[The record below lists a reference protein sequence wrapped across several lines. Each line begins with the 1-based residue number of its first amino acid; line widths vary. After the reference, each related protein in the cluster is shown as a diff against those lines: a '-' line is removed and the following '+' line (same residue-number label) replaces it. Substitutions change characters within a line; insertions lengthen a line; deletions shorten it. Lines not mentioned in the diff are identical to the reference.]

1 MIDCGELRL
10 TTSHETLPL
19 IEETEFLPN
28 PFFGTH
34 AQQKQTLS
42 RSDPPS
48 CLIRLHLACF
58 EPRHSS
64 VHPPISRTDMSERDG
79 CGDGL
84 SSDGAPD
91 CIPPRAP
98 RGRRSGVILPGQ
110 ETDSILLENVK
121 AAPRRSS
128 IIKDPSAQKVGGGRK
143 KTVSFS
149 SMPSEKKVSSA
160 ADCLAFMQGGCELKK
175 IRPNS
180 RVYCRFYTLD
190 TDLSCLH
197 WEPSKKDA
205 DRARLDV
212 FSIREVRTGKSTE
225 TFLHNGPLSDHLA
238 EEAAF
243 SIIHGDDYQS
253 LDLVALS
260 ADVANIWVTGLRY
273 LLAHP
278 SIIGG
283 AGGGVG
289 GVGGGPGDGGGV
301 TVEGSLGNKMRME
314 WLAAEFSQVDEDG
327 YGIVSE
333 DVAVTTVCKLCPG
346 IKEAKVRLRFKEIQ
360 SCKEK
365 LTSHV
370 TREEFQEA
378 FCELCTRPDVYFLLV
393 QLSQDRECLDPQDLR
408 LFLETEQ
415 GLSLATTEG
424 CWELLKRYEP
434 SAQGRERGLMG
445 LDGFA
450 RYLQSSECQLLDPE
464 HLGVCQDMN
473 LPLSHYYI
481 STSYRSYL
489 LDDQVHGKA
498 DLGGLIRALQTGCR
512 CLELGVTDG
521 PEGEPLL
528 GVDCGSEISHH
539 HHHHHHAPVTIRSA
553 LEVVNKYAFLTSQ
566 YPLLL
571 YLCQRCSPAQQ
582 RSMAHHLKKVFGSRL
597 YTPDALPVSL
607 GGRATT
613 LPSPEQLKGRVL
625 IVGKKLPPEQEGSDG
640 EVSEEDEEIGGGGP
654 LAGRRMTIPGE
665 EELGMVLVVPPPS
678 QPRKLQLHKE
688 LSDVVAIART
698 GSRSFYVQRGNCKQH
713 QSPPSSPSSPSSPNP
728 PELPYWTMC
737 SLGEGEAG
745 RLTSESPEDLVMFTK
760 RTLTRV
766 RPSSVR
772 LDSSNPNPQG
782 YWKGGVQLVALNQQ
796 TPGAMLDLHRG
807 RFSQNGGCG
816 YVLRPAVMRNEVS
829 YFSAHTHGCVP
840 GVPPQTLRIK
850 VISAHNLPKP
860 QGSGAKGEVI
870 DPYVVLELHGVPA
883 DCAEQRTRTAAQNQD
898 DPLFDET
905 FEFQVNMPELA
916 LLRFV
921 VLDDDYIGDD
931 FIGQYSVAFECLQPG
946 YRNVPLLGMAGDPLP
961 HTSLFVHVAITN
973 RRGGGKAQRRGLSVR
988 RVGRRGRE
996 YVTLRHTGIKVL
1008 DEAFK
1013 QASGPLKEA
1022 TDLREDAQSSTASF
1036 KDQCGLPSVAKLKQC
1051 IQSLATRLQSSD
1063 GAMGATMVL
1072 REGYPSLEPLVSLSE
1087 MTRKLLAAYDSM
1099 IASQKHLIENADGVQ
1114 ERIDQVHREGMDF
1127 HEDLSR
1133 LGEKEG
1139 LKGRKLNKAVES
1151 FTWNITVLKG
1161 QSDLLRGAKMDS
1173 LDALRQLAL
1182 ACEACGLTSSC
1193 NSSSSFSNAELHFS
1207 TSGRRSSTHNNNGRI

>member
-1 MIDCGELRL
+1 MSQVFLKPCLRFVERK
-10 TTSHETLPL
+10 TDFP
-19 IEETEFLPN
+19 
-28 PFFGTH
+28 PFPG
-34 AQQKQTLS
+34 
-42 RSDPPS
+42 
-48 CLIRLHLACF
+48 I
-58 EPRHSS
+58 
-64 VHPPISRTDMSERDG
+64 
-79 CGDGL
+79 
-84 SSDGAPD
+84 
-91 CIPPRAP
+91 
-98 RGRRSGVILPGQ
+98 SGVPGGTSLPILIFQ
-110 ETDSILLENVK
+110 
-121 AAPRRSS
+121 
-128 IIKDPSAQKVGGGRK
+128 DPSVQKVGGGRK

-190 TDLSCLH
+190 PDLSCLR
-197 WEPSKKDA
+197 WEPSKKDG

-212 FSIREVRTGKSTE
+212 SSIREVRTGKSTE
-225 TFLHNGPLSDHLA
+225 TFLHNGPLSEHLA

-273 LLAHP
+273 LL
-278 SIIGG
+278 
-283 AGGGVG
+283 
-289 GVGGGPGDGGGV
+289 
-301 TVEGSLGNKMRME
+301 GSKMRSE
-314 WLAAEFSQVDEDG
+314 WLTAEFAQVDEDG

-333 DVAVTTVCKLCPG
+333 DVAVATICKLCPG

-360 SCKEK
+360 RSKEK

-370 TREEFQEA
+370 TREEFEEA
-378 FCELCTRPDVYFLLV
+378 FCELCTRPDVYFLMV
-393 QLSQDRECLDPQDLR
+393 QLSKDRECLDPQDLR

-424 CWELLKRYEP
+424 CWELLRRYEP
-434 SAQGRERGLMG
+434 SAQGKERGLLG

-450 RYLQSSECQLLDPE
+450 RYLQSPECQLLDPE
-464 HLGVCQDMN
+464 QLGVCQDMN
-473 LPLSHYYI
+473 MPLSHYYI

-489 LDDQVHGKA
+489 LDDQVHGRA
-498 DLGGLIRALQTGCR
+498 DLGGLIKALQSGCR

-528 GVDCGSEISHH
+528 GVDFN
-539 HHHHHHAPVTIRSA
+539 IRSA

-571 YLCQRCSPAQQ
+571 YLCHRCSPDQQHTMAQSL
-582 RSMAHHLKKVFGSRL
+582 RKVFGSRL
-597 YTPDALPVSL
+597 YTPEALPVSL

-613 LPSPEQLKGRVL
+613 LPSPEQLKGRIV
-625 IVGKKLPPEQEGSDG
+625 IVGKKLPPDHEGCDG

-665 EELGMVLVVPPPS
+665 EELGVVLVV
-678 QPRKLQLHKE
+678 HK
-688 LSDVVAIART
+688 
-698 GSRSFYVQRGNCKQH
+698 Q
-713 QSPPSSPSSPSSPNP
+713 
-728 PELPYWTMC
+728 LPYWTLC

-807 RFSQNGGCG
+807 RFTQNGGCG
-816 YVLRPAVMRNEVS
+816 YVLRPAVMRDEVS
-829 YFSAHTHGCVP
+829 YFSAHTQGCVP

-850 VISAHNLPKP
+850 IISAHNLPKP

-946 YRNVPLLGMAGDPLP
+946 YRNVPLLGLAGDPLP

-996 YVTLRHTGIKVL
+996 YVTVRHTGIKVV
-1008 DEAFK
+1008 DETFK
-1013 QASGPLKEA
+1013 SASGPLKEA
-1022 TDLREDAQSSTASF
+1022 TDLREDSTTASF
-1036 KDQCGLPSVAKLKQC
+1036 KEQCGLPTVAKLKQC
-1051 IQSLATRLQSSD
+1051 IQTLGTRLQSPE
-1063 GAMGATMVL
+1063 GTMGATMVL
-1072 REGYPSLEPLVSLSE
+1072 KDGYPCLEPLVGLSE
-1087 MTRKLLAAYDSM
+1087 PTRKLLAAYETM
-1099 IASQKHLIENADGVQ
+1099 IAAQKQLIENADAVQ
-1114 ERIDQVHREGMDF
+1114 ERIAQVQREGMDF

-1151 FTWNITVLKG
+1151 FTWNITVLKVKEEKWG
-1161 QSDLLRGAKMDS
+1161 REKNVKSFTYFG
-1173 LDALRQLAL
+1173 
-1182 ACEACGLTSSC
+1182 GL
-1193 NSSSSFSNAELHFS
+1193 
-1207 TSGRRSSTHNNNGRI
+1207 

>member
-1 MIDCGELRL
+1 ANQSVVSRRYPEERRKQL
-10 TTSHETLPL
+10 TGG
-19 IEETEFLPN
+19 I
-28 PFFGTH
+28 
-34 AQQKQTLS
+34 Q
-42 RSDPPS
+42 D
-48 CLIRLHLACF
+48 
-58 EPRHSS
+58 
-64 VHPPISRTDMSERDG
+64 
-79 CGDGL
+79 
-84 SSDGAPD
+84 
-91 CIPPRAP
+91 
-98 RGRRSGVILPGQ
+98 
-110 ETDSILLENVK
+110 
-121 AAPRRSS
+121 
-128 IIKDPSAQKVGGGRK
+128 DPSVQKVGGGRK

-175 IRPNS
+175 VRPNS

-190 TDLSCLH
+190 PDLSCLR
-197 WEPSKKDA
+197 WEPSKKDG
-205 DRARLDV
+205 DRARLDMS
-212 FSIREVRTGKSTE
+212 SIREVRTGKSTE

-273 LLAHP
+273 LIAHP
-278 SIIGG
+278 SGS
-283 AGGGVG
+283 
-289 GVGGGPGDGGGV
+289 PG
-301 TVEGSLGNKMRME
+301 SKMRSE
-314 WLAAEFSQVDEDG
+314 WLAAEFAQVDEDG
-327 YGIVSE
+327 YGIVPE
-333 DVAVTTVCKLCPG
+333 DVAVATICKLCPG

-360 SCKEK
+360 RSKEK

-378 FCELCTRPDVYFLLV
+378 YCELCTRPDVYFLLV
-393 QLSQDRECLDPQDLR
+393 QLSKDRECLDPQDLR

-424 CWELLKRYEP
+424 CLELLRRYEP
-434 SAQGRERGLMG
+434 SAQGRERGLLG

-450 RYLQSSECQLLDPE
+450 RYLQSPECQLLDPE

-473 LPLSHYYI
+473 MPLSHYYI
-481 STSYRSYL
+481 SASYRSYL
-489 LDDQVHGKA
+489 LDDQVHGRA
-498 DLGGLIRALQTGCR
+498 DLGGLTKALQAGCR

-528 GVDCGSEISHH
+528 GVDY
-539 HHHHHHAPVTIRSA
+539 
-553 LEVVNKYAFLTSQ
+553 VVNKYAFLTSQ
-566 YPLLL
+566 YPLLV

-582 RSMAHHLKKVFGSRL
+582 RILAQHLKKVFGSRL
-597 YTPDALPVSL
+597 YTPDALPVSM

-613 LPSPEQLKGRVL
+613 LPSPEQLKGRIL
-625 IVGKKLPPEQEGSDG
+625 LVGKKLPPEDDGS
-640 EVSEEDEEIGGGGP
+640 E
-654 LAGRRMTIPGE
+654 GE
-665 EELGMVLVVPPPS
+665 EELGVVLVVPPPP
-678 QPRKLQLHKE
+678 QPRSQ
-688 LSDVVAIART
+688 
-698 GSRSFYVQRGNCKQH
+698 KQ
-713 QSPPSSPSSPSSPNP
+713 
-728 PELPYWTMC
+728 
-737 SLGEGEAG
+737 GEAG
-745 RLTSESPEDLVMFTK
+745 RVTSESPEELVMFTK

-807 RFSQNGGCG
+807 RFTQNGGCG
-816 YVLRPAVMRNEVS
+816 YVLRPAVMREEVS
-829 YFSAHTHGCVP
+829 YFSAHTQGCVP
-840 GVPPQTLRIK
+840 GVPPQTLRVK

-860 QGSGAKGEVI
+860 QGAGAKGEVI

-946 YRNVPLLGMAGDPLP
+946 YRNVPLLGLAGDPLP
-961 HTSLFVHVAITN
+961 HASLFVHVAVTN

-996 YVTLRHTGIKVL
+996 YVTLRHTGIKVM
-1008 DEAFK
+1008 DETFK
-1013 QASGPLKEA
+1013 PASGPLKEA
-1022 TDLREDAQSSTASF
+1022 TDLREDALSATVSF
-1036 KDQCGLPSVAKLKQC
+1036 KEQCGLPQVAKLKQC
-1051 IQSLATRLQSSD
+1051 IQSLATRLQSPE
-1063 GAMGATMVL
+1063 GTMGATMVL
-1072 REGYPSLEPLVSLSE
+1072 KDGYPCLEPLATVSE
-1087 MTRKLLAAYDSM
+1087 PTRKLLTAYDTM
-1099 IASQKHLIENADGVQ
+1099 IAAQKQLIENADAVQ
-1114 ERIDQVHREGMDF
+1114 ERIAQVQREGMDF
-1127 HEDLSR
+1127 HEELPR

-1139 LKGRKLNKAVES
+1139 LKGRKQNKAVES

-1161 QSDLLRGAKMDS
+1161 QCDLLRGAKMDS

-1182 ACEACGLTSSC
+1182 ACEACGLTSS
-1193 NSSSSFSNAELHFS
+1193 SSSSSTSSAAELHY
-1207 TSGRRSSTHNNNGRI
+1207 TSHPLAGRRGSTHGNGRI

>member
-1 MIDCGELRL
+1 ELPSL
-10 TTSHETLPL
+10 LMKPLP
-19 IEETEFLPN
+19 PS
-28 PFFGTH
+28 
-34 AQQKQTLS
+34 QLS
-42 RSDPPS
+42 R
-48 CLIRLHLACF
+48 L
-58 EPRHSS
+58 
-64 VHPPISRTDMSERDG
+64 
-79 CGDGL
+79 
-84 SSDGAPD
+84 
-91 CIPPRAP
+91 
-98 RGRRSGVILPGQ
+98 
-110 ETDSILLENVK
+110 N
-121 AAPRRSS
+121 
-128 IIKDPSAQKVGGGRK
+128 KDKVSGGRK

-190 TDLSCLH
+190 PDLSCLR
-197 WEPSKKDA
+197 WEPSKKDG

-212 FSIREVRTGKSTE
+212 SSIREVRTGKSTE
-225 TFLHNGPLSDHLA
+225 TFLHNGPLSEQLA

-273 LLAHP
+273 LL
-278 SIIGG
+278 G
-283 AGGGVG
+283 
-289 GVGGGPGDGGGV
+289 
-301 TVEGSLGNKMRME
+301 TLGSKMRSE
-314 WLAAEFSQVDEDG
+314 WLTAEFAQVDEDG

-333 DVAVTTVCKLCPG
+333 DVAVATICKLCPG
-346 IKEAKVRLRFKEIQ
+346 IKEAKVRLRFMEIQ
-360 SCKEK
+360 RSKEK

-378 FCELCTRPDVYFLLV
+378 YCELCTRPDVYFLLV
-393 QLSQDRECLDPQDLR
+393 QLSKDRECLDPQDLR

-424 CWELLKRYEP
+424 CWELLQRYEP
-434 SAQGRERGLMG
+434 SAQGRERGLLS

-473 LPLSHYYI
+473 MPLSHYYI

-489 LDDQVHGKA
+489 LDDQVHGRA
-498 DLGGLIRALQTGCR
+498 DLGGLIKALQAGCR

-528 GVDCGSEISHH
+528 GVDYG
-539 HHHHHHAPVTIRSA
+539 
-553 LEVVNKYAFLTSQ
+553 KYAFLTSQ

-582 RSMAHHLKKVFGSRL
+582 RTLAQHLKMVFGSCL
-597 YTPDALPVSL
+597 YTPEALPVSL

-613 LPSPEQLKGRVL
+613 LPSPEQLKGRIL

-665 EELGMVLVVPPPS
+665 EELGVVLVVPPPS
-678 QPRKLQLHKE
+678 QPRKLRLNKE
-688 LSDVVAIART
+688 LSDLVVIART
-698 GSRSFYVQRGNCKQH
+698 GSRSFYAQRASHKQ
-713 QSPPSSPSSPSSPNP
+713 P
-728 PELPYWTMC
+728 PYWTLC

-816 YVLRPAVMRNEVS
+816 YVLRPAVMRDEVS
-829 YFSAHTHGCVP
+829 YFSAHTQGCVP

-946 YRNVPLLGMAGDPLP
+946 YRNVPLLGLAGDPLP
-961 HTSLFVHVAITN
+961 HTSLFVHVAVTN

-996 YVTLRHTGIKVL
+996 YVTLRHTGIKVV

-1013 QASGPLKEA
+1013 LAGAPLKEA
-1022 TDLREDAQSSTASF
+1022 ADLREDAQSTTSSF
-1036 KDQCGLPSVAKLKQC
+1036 KEQCGLPTVAKLKQC
-1051 IQSLATRLQSSD
+1051 IQSLATRLQSPE
-1063 GAMGATMVL
+1063 GTMGATMVL
-1072 REGYPSLEPLVSLSE
+1072 KDGYPCLEPLVNLSE
-1087 MTRKLLAAYDSM
+1087 MTRKLLSAYDTM
-1099 IASQKHLIENADGVQ
+1099 IGAQKQLIENADAVQ
-1114 ERIDQVHREGMDF
+1114 ERIAQVQREGMDF

-1139 LKGRKLNKAVES
+1139 LKGRKQCKAVES

-1161 QSDLLRGAKMDS
+1161 QSDLLRGAKVDS

-1182 ACEACGLTSSC
+1182 ACEACGLTSSSSAS
-1193 NSSSSFSNAELHFS
+1193 NSSSSTFSTAELHYS
-1207 TSGRRSSTHNNNGRI
+1207 SHPLSGRRSSTHGNGRI

>member
-1 MIDCGELRL
+1 
-10 TTSHETLPL
+10 
-19 IEETEFLPN
+19 
-28 PFFGTH
+28 
-34 AQQKQTLS
+34 
-42 RSDPPS
+42 
-48 CLIRLHLACF
+48 
-58 EPRHSS
+58 
-64 VHPPISRTDMSERDG
+64 MSERDN
-79 CGDGL
+79 
-84 SSDGAPD
+84 DGAPD
-91 CIPPRAP
+91 FIPARVS
-98 RGRRSGVILPGQ
+98 RGRRSGVILPGGGGQ
-110 ETDSILLENVK
+110 DAETILLESVK

-128 IIKDPSAQKVGGGRK
+128 IIKDPSVQKVGGGRK

-175 IRPNS
+175 VRPNS
-180 RVYCRFYTLD
+180 RVYCRFYTLEA
-190 TDLSCLH
+190 DLSCLR
-197 WEPSKKDA
+197 WEPSKKDGEK
-205 DRARLDV
+205 ARLDV
-212 FSIREVRTGKSTE
+212 CSIREVRTGKSTE
-225 TFLHNGPLSDHLA
+225 TFLHNGPLSEHLA

-243 SIIHGDDYQS
+243 SIIHGEDYQS

-278 SIIGG
+278 SVIGG

-289 GVGGGPGDGGGV
+289 GGLGQGEGG
-301 TVEGSLGNKMRME
+301 TIEGSLGSKLRSE
-314 WLAAEFSQVDEDG
+314 WLAAEFARVDEDG

-333 DVAVTTVCKLCPG
+333 DMAVATICKLCPG

-360 SCKEK
+360 RSKEK

-378 FCELCTRPDVYFLLV
+378 YCELCTRPDVYFLMV
-393 QLSQDRECLDPQDLR
+393 QLSKDREYLDPQDLR

-415 GLSLATTEG
+415 GLSLATAEG
-424 CWELLKRYEP
+424 CLELLRRYEP
-434 SAQGRERGLMG
+434 SDQGKERGILG

-450 RYLQSSECQLLDPE
+450 RYLQSHECQLLDPE
-464 HLGVCQDMN
+464 HEGVCQDMN
-473 LPLSHYYI
+473 MPLSHYYI

-489 LDDQVHGKA
+489 LDDQVHGRA
-498 DLGGLIRALQTGCR
+498 DLGGLIKALQSGCR

-528 GVDCGSEISHH
+528 GVDYGPDISCHH
-539 HHHHHHAPVTIRSA
+539 HHHQHHHHHAPVTIRSA

-566 YPLLL
+566 YPLLV
-571 YLCQRCSPAQQ
+571 YLCQHCSPVQQ
-582 RSMAHHLKKVFGSRL
+582 RTMAQHLKKVLGSRL
-597 YTPDALPVSL
+597 YTPESLPVSL

-613 LPSPEQLKGRVL
+613 LPSPEQLKGRIL

-640 EVSEEDEEIGGGGP
+640 DVSEEEEEIGGGGP

-665 EELGMVLVVPPPS
+665 EDLGVVLVVPPPS
-678 QPRKLQLHKE
+678 QPRKLRLHKD
-688 LSDVVAIART
+688 LSDLVAIART
-698 GSRSFYVQRGNCKQH
+698 GSRHFYAQRSSHKQH
-713 QSPPSSPSSPSSPNP
+713 SPPSSPGSPGTPLGV
-728 PELPYWTMC
+728 ETPYWTLC

-745 RLTSESPEDLVMFTK
+745 RLTTESPEDLVMFTK

-796 TPGAMLDLHRG
+796 TPGAMLDLHKG

-816 YVLRPAVMRNEVS
+816 YVLRPAVMRDEVS
-829 YFSAHTHGCVP
+829 YFSAHTQGCMP

-883 DCAEQRTRTAAQNQD
+883 DCAEQRTRTALQNQD

-905 FEFQVNMPELA
+905 FEFEVNMPELA

-931 FIGQYSVAFECLQPG
+931 FIGQYSVAFECLQSG
-946 YRNVPLLGMAGDPLP
+946 YRNVPLLGLMGEPLA
-961 HTSLFVHVAITN
+961 HASLFVHVAVTN
-973 RRGGGKAQRRGLSVR
+973 RRGGGKAHRRGLSVR

-996 YVTLRHTGIKVL
+996 YVTLRNTGIKVV
-1008 DEAFK
+1008 DETFK
-1013 QASGPLKEA
+1013 PAIAPLKEVM
-1022 TDLREDAQSSTASF
+1022 DLREEAQGTIASL
-1036 KDQCGLPSVAKLKQC
+1036 KEQCGLPTVAKLKQC
-1051 IQSLATRLQSSD
+1051 IQCLATRLQSPD
-1063 GAMGATMVL
+1063 GTMGATMVL
-1072 REGYPSLEPLVSLSE
+1072 KEGYPSLEALVSVSE
-1087 MTRKLLAAYDSM
+1087 ATRKLLTAYDTM
-1099 IASQKHLIENADGVQ
+1099 IAAQKQLIENADGVL
-1114 ERIDQVHREGMDF
+1114 ERIAQVQKEGMDF

-1133 LGEKEG
+1133 LAEKEG
-1139 LKGRKLNKAVES
+1139 LKGCKLSKAVES

-1182 ACEACGLTSSC
+1182 ACEASGLTSPSS
-1193 NSSSSFSNAELHFS
+1193 NSSSLSTFSSATAELHY
-1207 TSGRRSSTHNNNGRI
+1207 TSQTSGGRRSSTHSNGRV

>member
-1 MIDCGELRL
+1 RAADAPGNR
-10 TTSHETLPL
+10 
-19 IEETEFLPN
+19 
-28 PFFGTH
+28 
-34 AQQKQTLS
+34 
-42 RSDPPS
+42 
-48 CLIRLHLACF
+48 
-58 EPRHSS
+58 EPVS
-64 VHPPISRTDMSERDG
+64 PRDG
-79 CGDGL
+79 YGD
-84 SSDGAPD
+84 SDAAPD
-91 CIPPRAP
+91 CIPPRAS
-98 RGRRSGVILPGQ
+98 RGRRSGVILPGGGQ
-110 ETDSILLENVK
+110 DTDTILLESVK

-128 IIKDPSAQKVGGGRK
+128 IIKDPSVQKMGGGRK

-190 TDLSCLH
+190 PDLSCLR
-197 WEPSKKDA
+197 WEPSKKDG

-212 FSIREVRTGKSTE
+212 SSIREVRTGKSTE
-225 TFLHNGPLSDHLA
+225 TFLHNGPLSEHLA

-243 SIIHGDDYQS
+243 SVIHGDEYQS

-278 SIIGG
+278 L
-283 AGGGVG
+283 
-289 GVGGGPGDGGGV
+289 
-301 TVEGSLGNKMRME
+301 GSKMRSE
-314 WLAAEFSQVDEDG
+314 WLAAEFAQVDESG
-327 YGIVSE
+327 NSIVSE
-333 DVAVTTVCKLCPG
+333 DVAVATICKLNPG

-360 SCKEK
+360 RSKEK

-370 TREEFQEA
+370 TLEEFQEA
-378 FCELCTRPDVYFLLV
+378 YCELCTRPDVYFLLV
-393 QLSQDRECLDPQDLR
+393 QLSKDRECLDPQDLR

-415 GLSLATTEG
+415 GLSLAATEG
-424 CWELLKRYEP
+424 CWELLKRCEP
-434 SAQGRERGLMG
+434 SAQGKERGLLG

-450 RYLQSSECQLLDPE
+450 RYLQSPECQLLDPE

-473 LPLSHYYI
+473 MPLSHYYI

-489 LDDQVHGKA
+489 LDDQVHGRA
-498 DLGGLIRALQTGCR
+498 DLGGLIRALQSGCR
-512 CLELGVTDG
+512 CMELGVTDDI
-521 PEGEPLL
+521 PRHH
-528 GVDCGSEISHH
+528 HH

-566 YPLLL
+566 YPLLI
-571 YLCQRCSPAQQ
+571 YLCQRCSPGQQ
-582 RSMAHHLKKVFGSRL
+582 RTMAQHLKKVFGSRL
-597 YTPDALPVSL
+597 YTPEALPVSL

-613 LPSPEQLKGRVL
+613 LPSPEQLKGRIL
-625 IVGKKLPPEQEGSDG
+625 IVGKKLPPEQDGSDG

-654 LAGRRMTIPGE
+654 L
-665 EELGMVLVVPPPS
+665 
-678 QPRKLQLHKE
+678 
-688 LSDVVAIART
+688 
-698 GSRSFYVQRGNCKQH
+698 QH
-713 QSPPSSPSSPSSPNP
+713 SPPSK
-728 PELPYWTMC
+728 
-737 SLGEGEAG
+737 GG
-745 RLTSESPEDLVMFTK
+745 RLTTESPEDLVMFTK

-807 RFSQNGGCG
+807 RFLQNGGCG
-816 YVLRPAVMRNEVS
+816 YVLRPAVMRDEVS
-829 YFSAHTHGCVP
+829 YFSAHTQGCVP
-840 GVPPQTLRIK
+840 GVPAQTLRIK

-946 YRNVPLLGMAGDPLP
+946 YRNVPLLGLAGDPVP

-973 RRGGGKAQRRGLSVR
+973 RRGGGKAHRRGLSVR

-996 YVTLRHTGIKVL
+996 YVSLRHTGIKVV
-1008 DEAFK
+1008 DETFK
-1013 QASGPLKEA
+1013 PASAPLKEA
-1022 TDLREDAQSSTASF
+1022 TDLREESTTASF
-1036 KDQCGLPSVAKLKQC
+1036 KEQCGLPTVAKLKQC
-1051 IQSLATRLQSSD
+1051 IQSLTTRLQSPE
-1063 GAMGATMVL
+1063 GPMGATMVL
-1072 REGYPSLEPLVSLSE
+1072 RDGYPCLEALVNLSE
-1087 MTRKLLAAYDSM
+1087 PTRKLLAAYDTM
-1099 IASQKHLIENADGVQ
+1099 IAAQKQLIENADGVQ
-1114 ERIDQVHREGMDF
+1114 ERIAQVQREGMDF
-1127 HEDLSR
+1127 HEELSR

-1139 LKGRKLNKAVES
+1139 LKGRKQSKAVES

-1182 ACEACGLTSSC
+1182 ACEACGLTSS
-1193 NSSSSFSNAELHFS
+1193 NSSSSTFSSAELHYTS
-1207 TSGRRSSTHNNNGRI
+1207 HPLSGRRSSTHGNGRI

>member
-1 MIDCGELRL
+1 M
-10 TTSHETLPL
+10 
-19 IEETEFLPN
+19 
-28 PFFGTH
+28 
-34 AQQKQTLS
+34 
-42 RSDPPS
+42 SD
-48 CLIRLHLACF
+48 
-58 EPRHSS
+58 
-64 VHPPISRTDMSERDG
+64 RDG
-79 CGDGL
+79 CGDALCG
-84 SSDGAPD
+84 DGATD
-91 CIPPRAP
+91 CIPPRAS
-98 RGRRSGVILPGQ
+98 RGRRSGVILPGGGQ
-110 ETDSILLENVK
+110 DQDTVLLESAK

-128 IIKDPSAQKVGGGRK
+128 IIKDPSVQKVGGGRK

-180 RVYCRFYTLD
+180 RIYCRFYTLD
-190 TDLSCLH
+190 PDLSCLR
-197 WEPSKKDA
+197 WEPSKKDG

-212 FSIREVRTGKSTE
+212 SSIREVRTGKSTE
-225 TFLHNGPLSDHLA
+225 TFLHNGPLSEHLA

-278 SIIGG
+278 SVVA
-283 AGGGVG
+283 AGGG
-289 GVGGGPGDGGGV
+289 GGGLGEGGGV
-301 TVEGSLGNKMRME
+301 AVEGTLGSKMRSE
-314 WLAAEFSQVDEDG
+314 WLAAEFAQVDEDG

-333 DVAVTTVCKLCPG
+333 DVAVATICNLYPG

-360 SCKEK
+360 RSKEK

-378 FCELCTRPDVYFLLV
+378 YCELCTRPDVYFLLV
-393 QLSQDRECLDPQDLR
+393 QLSKDRECLDPQDLR

-424 CWELLKRYEP
+424 CWELLRRYEP
-434 SAQGRERGLMG
+434 SAQGRERGLLG

-450 RYLQSSECQLLDPE
+450 RYLQSPECQLLDPE

-473 LPLSHYYI
+473 MPLSHYYI

-489 LDDQVHGKA
+489 LDDQVHGRA
-498 DLGGLIRALQTGCR
+498 DLAGLIKALQSGCR
-512 CLELGVTDG
+512 CIELGVTDG
-521 PEGEPLL
+521 PDGEPLL
-528 GVDCGSEISHH
+528 GVDHSPDIPRHH
-539 HHHHHHAPVTIRSA
+539 HHHHYTPVTIRSA

-566 YPLLL
+566 FPLLV
-571 YLCQRCSPAQQ
+571 YLCHRCSPAQQ
-582 RSMAHHLKKVFGSRL
+582 RTLAQHLKKVLGSRL
-597 YTPDALPVSL
+597 YTPEVLPVSL

-613 LPSPEQLKGRVL
+613 LPSPEHLKGRVL
-625 IVGKKLPPEQEGSDG
+625 IVGKKLPLEQAGSDG

-665 EELGMVLVVPPPS
+665 EDLGVVLVVPPPS
-678 QPRKLQLHKE
+678 QPRKLRLHKE
-688 LSDVVAIART
+688 LSNLVAIVRT
-698 GSRSFYVQRGNCKQH
+698 GSRSFYAQRASHKQQ
-713 QSPPSSPSSPSSPNP
+713 QSPPSSPSSPTTPVIS
-728 PELPYWTMC
+728 EQPYWTMC

-745 RLTSESPEDLVMFTK
+745 RLTSESPEDLVIFTK

-807 RFSQNGGCG
+807 RFAQNGGCG
-816 YVLRPAVMRNEVS
+816 YVLRPAVMTDEVS
-829 YFSAHTHGCVP
+829 YFSAHTQGCMP

-870 DPYVVLELHGVPA
+870 DPYVVLELHGVPS

-946 YRNVPLLGMAGDPLP
+946 YRNVPLLGLTGDPLP
-961 HTSLFVHVAITN
+961 HTSLFVHVAVTN

-996 YVTLRHTGIKVL
+996 YVTLRHTGIKVV
-1008 DEAFK
+1008 DETFK
-1013 QASGPLKEA
+1013 PASGPLKEA
-1022 TDLREDAQSSTASF
+1022 TDLREDAQSTTASF
-1036 KDQCGLPSVAKLKQC
+1036 KEQCGLPTVAKLKQC
-1051 IQSLATRLQSSD
+1051 IQSLATRLQSPE
-1063 GAMGATMVL
+1063 GTLGATMVL
-1072 REGYPSLEPLVSLSE
+1072 KEGYPCLEPLVNLSE
-1087 MTRKLLAAYDSM
+1087 PTRKLLTAYDTM
-1099 IASQKHLIENADGVQ
+1099 IVAQKHLIENADAVQ
-1114 ERIDQVHREGMDF
+1114 ERIAQVQRDGMAF
-1127 HEDLSR
+1127 HEDLTR
-1133 LGEKEG
+1133 HGEKEG
-1139 LKGRKLNKAVES
+1139 LKGRKLSKAVES

-1182 ACEACGLTSSC
+1182 ACEACGLTPSSSSS
-1193 NSSSSFSNAELHFS
+1193 NSSSSTFSTAELHYS
-1207 TSGRRSSTHNNNGRI
+1207 SHPLCGRRSSTHGNGRI

>member
-1 MIDCGELRL
+1 ILTLTHLSCG
-10 TTSHETLPL
+10 S
-19 IEETEFLPN
+19 
-28 PFFGTH
+28 
-34 AQQKQTLS
+34 
-42 RSDPPS
+42 
-48 CLIRLHLACF
+48 
-58 EPRHSS
+58 
-64 VHPPISRTDMSERDG
+64 
-79 CGDGL
+79 
-84 SSDGAPD
+84 
-91 CIPPRAP
+91 
-98 RGRRSGVILPGQ
+98 
-110 ETDSILLENVK
+110 
-121 AAPRRSS
+121 
-128 IIKDPSAQKVGGGRK
+128 RK

-190 TDLSCLH
+190 PDLSCLR
-197 WEPSKKDA
+197 WEPSKKDG

-212 FSIREVRTGKSTE
+212 SSIREVRTGKSTE
-225 TFLHNGPLSDHLA
+225 TFLHNGPLSEHLA

-253 LDLVALS
+253 LDLIALS

-278 SIIGG
+278 S
-283 AGGGVG
+283 
-289 GVGGGPGDGGGV
+289 PLDERWLTNSPTSSLSHY
-301 TVEGSLGNKMRME
+301 TV
-314 WLAAEFSQVDEDG
+314 LAASSLTLSLALFLFPQ
-327 YGIVSE
+327 
-333 DVAVTTVCKLCPG
+333 
-346 IKEAKVRLRFKEIQ
+346 VRLRFKEIQ
-360 SCKEK
+360 RSKEK

-370 TREEFQEA
+370 TLEEFQEA
-378 FCELCTRPDVYFLLV
+378 YCELCTRPDVYFLLV
-393 QLSQDRECLDPQDLR
+393 QLSKDRECLDPQDLR

-424 CWELLKRYEP
+424 CWEILRRYEP
-434 SAQGRERGLMG
+434 SAQGRERGLLG

-450 RYLQSSECQLLDPE
+450 RYLQSPECQLLDPE

-473 LPLSHYYI
+473 MPLSHYYI

-489 LDDQVHGKA
+489 LDDQVHGRA
-498 DLGGLIRALQTGCR
+498 DIGGLIKALQSGCR

-528 GVDCGSEISHH
+528 GVDYGADIPRHH
-539 HHHHHHAPVTIRSA
+539 HHHHQNHAPVTIRSA

-566 YPLLL
+566 YPLLV

-582 RSMAHHLKKVFGSRL
+582 RTLAQHLKKVFGSCL
-597 YTPDALPVSL
+597 YTSEGLPVSL

-613 LPSPEQLKGRVL
+613 LPSPEQLKGRIL
-625 IVGKKLPPEQEGSDG
+625 IVAKRLPPEQEGSDG
-640 EVSEEDEEIGGGGP
+640 EVSEEDEEIGGGG
-654 LAGRRMTIPGE
+654 
-665 EELGMVLVVPPPS
+665 
-678 QPRKLQLHKE
+678 KLCLSKK
-688 LSDVVAIART
+688 LSDLVAI
-698 GSRSFYVQRGNCKQH
+698 Q
-713 QSPPSSPSSPSSPNP
+713 QSPPSSPSSPSTPMP
-728 PELPYWTMC
+728 PEPPYWTLC

-807 RFSQNGGCG
+807 RFLQNGGCG
-816 YVLRPAVMRNEVS
+816 YVLRPAVMTDEVS
-829 YFSAHTHGCVP
+829 YFSAHTQGCVP
-840 GVPPQTLRIK
+840 GVPPHTLRIK

-946 YRNVPLLGMAGDPLP
+946 YRNVPLLGLAGDPLP
-961 HTSLFVHVAITN
+961 HTSLFVHVAVTN

-996 YVTLRHTGIKVL
+996 YVTLRHTGIKVV

-1013 QASGPLKEA
+1013 LAGAPIKEA
-1022 TDLREDAQSSTASF
+1022 TDLREDAQSTTTSF
-1036 KDQCGLPSVAKLKQC
+1036 IEQCGLPMVAKLKQC
-1051 IQSLATRLQSSD
+1051 IQSLATRLQSPE
-1063 GAMGATMVL
+1063 GTMGATMVL
-1072 REGYPSLEPLVSLSE
+1072 KEGYPCLEPLVNLSE
-1087 MTRKLLAAYDSM
+1087 PTRKLLSAYDTM
-1099 IASQKHLIENADGVQ
+1099 IAAQKQLIENADAVQ
-1114 ERIDQVHREGMDF
+1114 ERIAQVQREGMDF

-1139 LKGRKLNKAVES
+1139 LKGRKQSKAVES

-1161 QSDLLRGAKMDS
+1161 QSDLLRGAKVDS

-1182 ACEACGLTSSC
+1182 ACEACGLTSSSSP
-1193 NSSSSFSNAELHFS
+1193 NSSSSTFSTAELHYS
-1207 TSGRRSSTHNNNGRI
+1207 SQPMCGRRSSTHGNGRI

>member
-1 MIDCGELRL
+1 
-10 TTSHETLPL
+10 
-19 IEETEFLPN
+19 
-28 PFFGTH
+28 
-34 AQQKQTLS
+34 
-42 RSDPPS
+42 
-48 CLIRLHLACF
+48 
-58 EPRHSS
+58 
-64 VHPPISRTDMSERDG
+64 MSERDG

-110 ETDSILLENVK
+110 DTDSILLETAK

-128 IIKDPSAQKVGGGRK
+128 IIKDPSVQKVGGGRK

-149 SMPSEKKVSSA
+149 SIPSEKKVSSA

-225 TFLHNGPLSDHLA
+225 TFLHNGPLSEHLA

-253 LDLVALS
+253 LDLIALS

-283 AGGGVG
+283 VGGGVG

-360 SCKEK
+360 SSKEK

-434 SAQGRERGLMG
+434 SAQGRERGLLG

-464 HLGVCQDMN
+464 HLGICQDMN

-528 GVDCGSEISHH
+528 GVDCGTEISR

-553 LEVVNKYAFLTSQ
+553 LEVVNKYAFLTSR

-597 YTPDALPVSL
+597 YTPEALPVSL

-625 IVGKKLPPEQEGSDG
+625 IVGKKLPPEQEGSEG

-688 LSDVVAIART
+688 LSDLVAIART
-698 GSRSFYVQRGNCKQH
+698 GSRSFYVQRGNCKQTQQ
-713 QSPPSSPSSPSSPNP
+713 QSPPSSPSSPSSPIA

-816 YVLRPAVMRNEVS
+816 YVLRPAVMRDEVS

-1036 KDQCGLPSVAKLKQC
+1036 KDQCGLPTVAKLKQC

-1072 REGYPSLEPLVSLSE
+1072 REGYPCLEPLVSLSE
-1087 MTRKLLAAYDSM
+1087 MIRKLLAAYDSM

-1133 LGEKEG
+1133 LSEKEG

-1182 ACEACGLTSSC
+1182 ACEACGLTSSSC
-1193 NSSSSFSNAELHFS
+1193 NSSSSFSNAELHF
-1207 TSGRRSSTHNNNGRI
+1207 TTTGRRSSTHNNGRI

>member
-1 MIDCGELRL
+1 MTVQI
-10 TTSHETLPL
+10 
-19 IEETEFLPN
+19 
-28 PFFGTH
+28 
-34 AQQKQTLS
+34 
-42 RSDPPS
+42 
-48 CLIRLHLACF
+48 LH
-58 EPRHSS
+58 
-64 VHPPISRTDMSERDG
+64 
-79 CGDGL
+79 
-84 SSDGAPD
+84 
-91 CIPPRAP
+91 
-98 RGRRSGVILPGQ
+98 
-110 ETDSILLENVK
+110 
-121 AAPRRSS
+121 
-128 IIKDPSAQKVGGGRK
+128 DPSVQKVGGGRK

-190 TDLSCLH
+190 PDLSCLR
-197 WEPSKKDA
+197 WEPSKKDG

-212 FSIREVRTGKSTE
+212 SSIREVRTGKSTE
-225 TFLHNGPLSDHLA
+225 TFLHNGPLSEHLA

-273 LLAHP
+273 LL
-278 SIIGG
+278 
-283 AGGGVG
+283 
-289 GVGGGPGDGGGV
+289 
-301 TVEGSLGNKMRME
+301 GSKMRSE
-314 WLAAEFSQVDEDG
+314 WLAAEFSLVDEDG

-333 DVAVTTVCKLCPG
+333 DVAVATICKLCPG

-360 SCKEK
+360 RSKEK

-370 TREEFQEA
+370 TREEFEEA
-378 FCELCTRPDVYFLLV
+378 YCELCTRPDVYFLMV
-393 QLSQDRECLDPQDLR
+393 QLSKDREYLDPQDLR

-434 SAQGRERGLMG
+434 SAQGKERGLLG
-445 LDGFA
+445 LDGFTC
-450 RYLQSSECQLLDPE
+450 YLQSPECQLLDPE
-464 HLGVCQDMN
+464 QLGVCQDMN
-473 LPLSHYYI
+473 MPLSHYYI

-489 LDDQVHGKA
+489 LDDQVHGRA
-498 DLGGLIRALQTGCR
+498 DLGGLIKALQAGCR

-528 GVDCGSEISHH
+528 GVDF
-539 HHHHHHAPVTIRSA
+539 TIRSA
-553 LEVVNKYAFLTSQ
+553 LEVVIKYGFLTSQ

-571 YLCQRCSPAQQ
+571 YLCHRCSPGQQ
-582 RSMAHHLKKVFGSRL
+582 RTMAQHLKKVFGSRL
-597 YTPDALPVSL
+597 YTPEALPVSL

-613 LPSPEQLKGRVL
+613 LPSPEQLKGRIV
-625 IVGKKLPPEQEGSDG
+625 IVGKKLPPDHEGSDG

-654 LAGRRMTIPGE
+654 LLR
-665 EELGMVLVVPPPS
+665 
-678 QPRKLQLHKE
+678 LHKE
-688 LSDVVAIART
+688 LSDLVAIART
-698 GSRSFYVQRGNCKQH
+698 GSRSFY
-713 QSPPSSPSSPSSPNP
+713 
-728 PELPYWTMC
+728 LPYWTLC

-796 TPGAMLDLHRG
+796 TPSAMLDLHRG
-807 RFSQNGGCG
+807 RFTQNGGCG
-816 YVLRPAVMRNEVS
+816 YVLRPAVMRDEVS
-829 YFSAHTHGCVP
+829 YFSAHTQGCVP

-946 YRNVPLLGMAGDPLP
+946 YRNVPLLGLAGDPLL

-996 YVTLRHTGIKVL
+996 YVTLRHTGIKVV
-1008 DEAFK
+1008 DETFK
-1013 QASGPLKEA
+1013 SASAPLKEA
-1022 TDLREDAQSSTASF
+1022 TDLREDSTTASF
-1036 KDQCGLPSVAKLKQC
+1036 KEQCGLPTVAKLKQC
-1051 IQSLATRLQSSD
+1051 IQTLATRLQSPE
-1063 GAMGATMVL
+1063 GTMGATMVL
-1072 REGYPSLEPLVSLSE
+1072 KDGYPCLEPLASLSE
-1087 MTRKLLAAYDSM
+1087 PTRKLLAAYETM
-1099 IASQKHLIENADGVQ
+1099 IAAQKQLIENADGVQ
-1114 ERIDQVHREGMDF
+1114 ERIAQVQREGMDF

-1182 ACEACGLTSSC
+1182 ACEACGLTSSSSSS
-1193 NSSSSFSNAELHFS
+1193 NSSSSNFSTAELHYS
-1207 TSGRRSSTHNNNGRI
+1207 SHPLSGRRSSTHGNGRI

>member
-1 MIDCGELRL
+1 
-10 TTSHETLPL
+10 
-19 IEETEFLPN
+19 
-28 PFFGTH
+28 
-34 AQQKQTLS
+34 
-42 RSDPPS
+42 
-48 CLIRLHLACF
+48 
-58 EPRHSS
+58 
-64 VHPPISRTDMSERDG
+64 
-79 CGDGL
+79 
-84 SSDGAPD
+84 
-91 CIPPRAP
+91 
-98 RGRRSGVILPGQ
+98 
-110 ETDSILLENVK
+110 
-121 AAPRRSS
+121 
-128 IIKDPSAQKVGGGRK
+128 
-143 KTVSFS
+143 
-149 SMPSEKKVSSA
+149 
-160 ADCLAFMQGGCELKK
+160 MQGGCELKK

-190 TDLSCLH
+190 PDLSCLR
-197 WEPSKKDA
+197 WEPSKKDG

-212 FSIREVRTGKSTE
+212 SSIREVRTGKSTE
-225 TFLHNGPLSDHLA
+225 TFLHNGPLSEHLA

-243 SIIHGDDYQS
+243 SIIHGDEYQS

-273 LLAHP
+273 LL
-278 SIIGG
+278 
-283 AGGGVG
+283 
-289 GVGGGPGDGGGV
+289 
-301 TVEGSLGNKMRME
+301 GSKMRSE
-314 WLAAEFSQVDEDG
+314 WLEAEFAKVDEDG

-333 DVAVTTVCKLCPG
+333 DVAVSTICKLYPG

-360 SCKEK
+360 RSKEK

-393 QLSQDRECLDPQDLR
+393 QLSKDRECLDPQDLR

-424 CWELLKRYEP
+424 CWELLRRYEP
-434 SAQGRERGLMG
+434 SAQGRERGLLG

-450 RYLQSSECQLLDPE
+450 RYLQSPECQLLDPE

-473 LPLSHYYI
+473 MPLSHYYI

-489 LDDQVHGKA
+489 LDDQVHGRA
-498 DLGGLIRALQTGCR
+498 DLGGLIKALQSGCR

-521 PEGEPLL
+521 PDGEPLL
-528 GVDCGSEISHH
+528 G
-539 HHHHHHAPVTIRSA
+539 
-553 LEVVNKYAFLTSQ
+553 VVNKYAFLTSQ
-566 YPLLL
+566 YPLLV
-571 YLCQRCSPAQQ
+571 YLCQRCSPVQQ
-582 RSMAHHLKKVFGSRL
+582 RTMAQHLKKVFGSRL
-597 YTPDALPVSL
+597 YTPEALPVSL

-625 IVGKKLPPEQEGSDG
+625 LVGKKLPPDQDGSDG
-640 EVSEEDEEIGGGGP
+640 DVSEEDEEIGGGGP
-654 LAGRRMTIPGE
+654 L
-665 EELGMVLVVPPPS
+665 EELGVVLVVPPPS
-678 QPRKLQLHKE
+678 QPRKL
-688 LSDVVAIART
+688 
-698 GSRSFYVQRGNCKQH
+698 
-713 QSPPSSPSSPSSPNP
+713 PSNK
-728 PELPYWTMC
+728 L
-737 SLGEGEAG
+737 
-745 RLTSESPEDLVMFTK
+745 SPEDLVMFTK

-816 YVLRPAVMRNEVS
+816 YILRPAVMRDEVS
-829 YFSAHTHGCVP
+829 YFSAHTQGCVP

-946 YRNVPLLGMAGDPLP
+946 YRNVPLLGLAGDPLP
-961 HTSLFVHVAITN
+961 HTSLFVHVAVTN

-996 YVTLRHTGIKVL
+996 YVTLRHTGIKAV
-1008 DEAFK
+1008 DETFK
-1013 QASGPLKEA
+1013 AAASPLKEA
-1022 TDLREDAQSSTASF
+1022 TDLREDAQSTTASF
-1036 KDQCGLPSVAKLKQC
+1036 KEQCGLPAVAKLKQC
-1051 IQSLATRLQSSD
+1051 IQSLATRLQSPE
-1063 GAMGATMVL
+1063 GTMGAAMVL
-1072 REGYPSLEPLVSLSE
+1072 KDGYPCLEALVSLSE
-1087 MTRKLLAAYDSM
+1087 PTRKLLAAYDTM
-1099 IASQKHLIENADGVQ
+1099 IAAQKQLIENADCVQ
-1114 ERIDQVHREGMDF
+1114 ERIAQVQREGMEF

-1139 LKGRKLNKAVES
+1139 LKGRKLIKAVES
-1151 FTWNITVLKG
+1151 FTWNITVLKVIE
-1161 QSDLLRGAKMDS
+1161 RK
-1173 LDALRQLAL
+1173 
-1182 ACEACGLTSSC
+1182 T
-1193 NSSSSFSNAELHFS
+1193 
-1207 TSGRRSSTHNNNGRI
+1207 

>member
-1 MIDCGELRL
+1 M
-10 TTSHETLPL
+10 
-19 IEETEFLPN
+19 
-28 PFFGTH
+28 
-34 AQQKQTLS
+34 
-42 RSDPPS
+42 
-48 CLIRLHLACF
+48 
-58 EPRHSS
+58 
-64 VHPPISRTDMSERDG
+64 
-79 CGDGL
+79 
-84 SSDGAPD
+84 
-91 CIPPRAP
+91 
-98 RGRRSGVILPGQ
+98 
-110 ETDSILLENVK
+110 
-121 AAPRRSS
+121 
-128 IIKDPSAQKVGGGRK
+128 GGGRK

-180 RVYCRFYTLD
+180 RVYCRFYTLEH
-190 TDLSCLH
+190 DLSCLR

-212 FSIREVRTGKSTE
+212 SSIREVRTGKSTE
-225 TFLHNGPLSDHLA
+225 TFLHNGPLSEHLA

-243 SIIHGDDYQS
+243 SIIHGDDYQT

-278 SIIGG
+278 SII
-283 AGGGVG
+283 
-289 GVGGGPGDGGGV
+289 
-301 TVEGSLGNKMRME
+301 VEGSLGSKMRSE
-314 WLAAEFSQVDEDG
+314 WLIAEFAQVDEDG

-333 DVAVTTVCKLCPG
+333 DVAVATICKLCPG
-346 IKEAKVRLRFKEIQ
+346 IKETKVRLRFKEIQ
-360 SCKEK
+360 RSKEK

-370 TREEFQEA
+370 TCEEFQEA
-378 FCELCTRPDVYFLLV
+378 YCELCTRPDVYFLLV
-393 QLSQDRECLDPQDLR
+393 QLSKDRECLDPHDLR

-424 CWELLKRYEP
+424 CWELLRRYEP
-434 SAQGRERGLMG
+434 SAQGKERGLLG

-450 RYLQSSECQLLDPE
+450 RYLQSPECQLLDPE

-489 LDDQVHGKA
+489 LDDQVHGRA
-498 DLGGLIRALQTGCR
+498 DIGGLIKALQSGCR

-528 GVDCGSEISHH
+528 GVDYGPEIPRHHHHH
-539 HHHHHHAPVTIRSA
+539 HHHHHHAPVTVRSA

-566 YPLLL
+566 YPLLV

-582 RSMAHHLKKVFGSRL
+582 HTMAQHLKKVFGSRL
-597 YTPDALPVSL
+597 YTPEALPVSL

-625 IVGKKLPPEQEGSDG
+625 IVAKKLPPEYEGSDG
-640 EVSEEDEEIGGGGP
+640 EISEEDEEIGGGGP

-665 EELGMVLVVPPPS
+665 EELGVVLVVPPPS
-678 QPRKLQLHKE
+678 QPRKLRLHKE
-688 LSDVVAIART
+688 LSDLVAIART
-698 GSRSFYVQRGNCKQH
+698 GSRSFYAQRATYKQAQQ
-713 QSPPSSPSSPSSPNP
+713 QSPPSSPCSPSTPMP
-728 PELPYWTMC
+728 PELPYWTLC

-816 YVLRPAVMRNEVS
+816 YVVRPAVMRDEVS
-829 YFSAHTHGCVP
+829 YFSAHTQGCVP

-961 HTSLFVHVAITN
+961 HTSLFVHVAVTN

-996 YVTLRHTGIKVL
+996 YVTLRHTGIKVV
-1008 DEAFK
+1008 DETFK
-1013 QASGPLKEA
+1013 QASAPLKEV
-1022 TDLREDAQSSTASF
+1022 TDLREEAQSTTASF
-1036 KDQCGLPSVAKLKQC
+1036 KEQCGLPTVAKLKQC
-1051 IQSLATRLQSSD
+1051 IQSLATRLQSPE
-1063 GAMGATMVL
+1063 GTMGATMVL
-1072 REGYPSLEPLVSLSE
+1072 KEGYPCLEPLVNPSE
-1087 MTRKLLAAYDSM
+1087 PTRKLLSAYDMM
-1099 IASQKHLIENADGVQ
+1099 IAAQKQLIENADGVQ
-1114 ERIDQVHREGMDF
+1114 ERIAQVQREGMVF
-1127 HEDLSR
+1127 HEELPR

-1139 LKGRKLNKAVES
+1139 LKGRKQNKAVES

-1161 QSDLLRGAKMDS
+1161 QGDLLRGAKMDS

-1182 ACEACGLTSSC
+1182 ACEASGLTSPSSSS
-1193 NSSSSFSNAELHFS
+1193 NSSSSTFSTAELHYS
-1207 TSGRRSSTHNNNGRI
+1207 SHPLAARRSSTHGNGRI

>member
-1 MIDCGELRL
+1 
-10 TTSHETLPL
+10 
-19 IEETEFLPN
+19 
-28 PFFGTH
+28 
-34 AQQKQTLS
+34 
-42 RSDPPS
+42 
-48 CLIRLHLACF
+48 
-58 EPRHSS
+58 
-64 VHPPISRTDMSERDG
+64 MSERDG
-79 CGDGL
+79 YGDGL
-84 SSDGAPD
+84 CSDGAPD
-91 CIPPRAP
+91 CPPPRAP
-98 RGRRSGVILPGQ
+98 RGRRSGVILPGGGQ
-110 ETDSILLENVK
+110 DSDTILLDAVK

-128 IIKDPSAQKVGGGRK
+128 IIKDPSVQKVGGGRK

-190 TDLSCLH
+190 ADLGCLR
-197 WEPSKKDA
+197 WEPSKKDG

-212 FSIREVRTGKSTE
+212 SSMREVRTGKSTE
-225 TFLHNGPLSDHLA
+225 TFLHNGPLNEHLA

-278 SIIGG
+278 SIIWGAGG
-283 AGGGVG
+283 GGGGVG
-289 GVGGGPGDGGGV
+289 GLSEGGGV
-301 TVEGSLGNKMRME
+301 AVEGTLGGKMRSE
-314 WLAAEFSQVDEDG
+314 WLEAEFAQVDEDG

-333 DVAVTTVCKLCPG
+333 DVAVATICKLCPG

-360 SCKEK
+360 RSKEK

-393 QLSQDRECLDPQDLR
+393 QLSKDRECLDPQDLR

-424 CWELLKRYEP
+424 CWELLRRYEP
-434 SAQGRERGLMG
+434 SAAGRERGLLG

-450 RYLQSSECQLLDPE
+450 RYLQSPECQLLDPE
-464 HLGVCQDMN
+464 HLGVCQDMSM
-473 LPLSHYYI
+473 PLSHYYI

-489 LDDQVHGKA
+489 LDDQVHGRA
-498 DLGGLIRALQTGCR
+498 DLGGLIKALQAGCR
-512 CLELGVTDG
+512 CVELGVTDG

-528 GVDCGSEISHH
+528 GVDYGPDIPRHHHHH

-571 YLCQRCSPAQQ
+571 YLCQRCSPGQQ
-582 RSMAHHLKKVFGSRL
+582 RTLAQHLKKVFSSRL
-597 YTPDALPVSL
+597 YTPEALHVSL

-625 IVGKKLPPEQEGSDG
+625 IVAKKLPPEHDGSDG
-640 EVSEEDEEIGGGGP
+640 EISEEDEEIGGGGP

-665 EELGMVLVVPPPS
+665 EELGVVLVVPPPS
-678 QPRKLQLHKE
+678 QPRKLRLHKE
-688 LSDVVAIART
+688 LSDLVAIART
-698 GSRSFYVQRGNCKQH
+698 GSRSFYAQRASQKQAQQ
-713 QSPPSSPSSPSSPNP
+713 QSPPSSPCSPGTPLP
-728 PELPYWTMC
+728 PEPPYWTLC

-745 RLTSESPEDLVMFTK
+745 RLTTESPEDLVMFTK

-796 TPGAMLDLHRG
+796 TPGAMLDLHRC
-807 RFSQNGGCG
+807 RFLQNGGCG
-816 YVLRPAVMRNEVS
+816 YVLRPAVMRDEVS
-829 YFSAHTHGCVP
+829 YFSAHTQGCVP
-840 GVPPQTLRIK
+840 GVPAQTLRIK
-850 VISAHNLPKP
+850 VISALNLPKP

-931 FIGQYSVAFECLQPG
+931 FIGQSSVAFECLQPG
-946 YRNVPLLGMAGDPLP
+946 YRNVPLLGMTGDPLA
-961 HTSLFVHVAITN
+961 HASLFIHVAVTN

-996 YVTLRHTGIKVL
+996 YVSLRHTGIKVL
-1008 DEAFK
+1008 DETFK
-1013 QASGPLKEA
+1013 PASGPLKEA
-1022 TDLREDAQSSTASF
+1022 TDLREDAQSTTASF
-1036 KDQCGLPSVAKLKQC
+1036 KEQCGLPTVAKLKQC
-1051 IQSLATRLQSSD
+1051 IQSLATRLQAPE
-1063 GAMGATMVL
+1063 GPMGASMVL
-1072 REGYPSLEPLVSLSE
+1072 KEGYPCLEPLVSLSE
-1087 MTRKLLAAYDSM
+1087 ATRKLLAAYDTM
-1099 IASQKHLIENADGVQ
+1099 IAAQKQLIENADAVQ
-1114 ERIDQVHREGMDF
+1114 ERIAQVQREGMDF

-1133 LGEKEG
+1133 LGEKDG
-1139 LKGRKLNKAVES
+1139 LKGRKLGKAVES

-1161 QSDLLRGAKMDS
+1161 QCDLLRGAKMDS

-1182 ACEACGLTSSC
+1182 ACEACGLTSS
-1193 NSSSSFSNAELHFS
+1193 SSSSNSSASTFSTAELHYTS
-1207 TSGRRSSTHNNNGRI
+1207 HPMSGRRSSTHGNGRI

>member
-1 MIDCGELRL
+1 MPGGGQD
-10 TTSHETLPL
+10 
-19 IEETEFLPN
+19 
-28 PFFGTH
+28 
-34 AQQKQTLS
+34 
-42 RSDPPS
+42 SD
-48 CLIRLHLACF
+48 
-58 EPRHSS
+58 
-64 VHPPISRTDMSERDG
+64 T
-79 CGDGL
+79 
-84 SSDGAPD
+84 
-91 CIPPRAP
+91 
-98 RGRRSGVILPGQ
+98 
-110 ETDSILLENVK
+110 ILLESVK

-128 IIKDPSAQKVGGGRK
+128 IIKDPSVQKVGGGRK

-180 RVYCRFYTLD
+180 RVYCRFYTLEP
-190 TDLSCLH
+190 DLTCVR
-197 WEPSKKDA
+197 WEPSKKDGE
-205 DRARLDV
+205 RARLDV
-212 FSIREVRTGKSTE
+212 SSIREVRTGKSTE
-225 TFLHNGPLSDHLA
+225 TFLHNGPLSEHLA

-243 SIIHGDDYQS
+243 SILHGDDYQS

-278 SIIGG
+278 SVIGG
-283 AGGGVG
+283 AGG
-289 GVGGGPGDGGGV
+289 VGGGGV
-301 TVEGSLGNKMRME
+301 LPEGTVSVEGSLGSAMRSE
-314 WLAAEFSQVDEDG
+314 WLASEFAIVDDDG

-333 DVAVTTVCKLCPG
+333 DVAVTTICKLCPG

-360 SCKEK
+360 RSKEK

-378 FCELCTRPDVYFLLV
+378 YCELCTRPDVYFLLV
-393 QLSQDRECLDPQDLR
+393 QLSKDRECLDPQDLR

-424 CWELLKRYEP
+424 CLELLRRYEP
-434 SAQGRERGLMG
+434 STQGRERGLLG
-445 LDGFA
+445 IDGFA
-450 RYLQSSECQLLDPE
+450 KYLQSPECQLLDPE
-464 HLGVCQDMN
+464 HQGICQDMS

-489 LDDQVHGKA
+489 LDDQVHGRA
-498 DLGGLIRALQTGCR
+498 DLGGLIKALQAGCR

-528 GVDCGSEISHH
+528 GVDLGPDIPRHH

-566 YPLLL
+566 YPLLI
-571 YLCQRCSPAQQ
+571 YLCHRCSPPQQ
-582 RSMAHHLKKVFGSRL
+582 RVMAQHLKKVFGTRL
-597 YTPDALPVSL
+597 YKPDALPVPVSL
-607 GGRATT
+607 GGRTTT
-613 LPSPEQLKGRVL
+613 LPSPEQLKGRILV
-625 IVGKKLPPEQEGSDG
+625 VGKKLPSELEESEG

-665 EELGMVLVVPPPS
+665 EELGVVLVVPPPS
-678 QPRKLQLHKE
+678 QPRKLRLHKE
-688 LSDVVAIART
+688 LSDLVSVMRT
-698 GSRSFYVQRGNCKQH
+698 GSRNFYAQRTTFKLAQQ
-713 QSPPSSPSSPSSPNP
+713 QSPPSSPCSPGTPLP
-728 PELPYWTMC
+728 PEPPYWTLC

-745 RLTSESPEDLVMFTK
+745 RLSSESPEDLVMFTK

-816 YVLRPAVMRNEVS
+816 FVLRPAVMRDEVS
-829 YFSAHTHGCVP
+829 YFSAHTQGCVP
-840 GVPPQTLRIK
+840 GVPPQTLRVK

-931 FIGQYSVAFECLQPG
+931 FIGQYTVAFECLQPG
-946 YRNVPLLGMAGDPLP
+946 YRNVPLLGLAGEPLP
-961 HTSLFVHVAITN
+961 HSSLFVHVAITN

-988 RVGRRGRE
+988 RVARRGRE

-1013 QASGPLKEA
+1013 PAGSLLKEA
-1022 TDLREDAQSSTASF
+1022 ADLREEAQSTTANF
-1036 KDQCGLPSVAKLKQC
+1036 KEQCGLPTVAKLKQC
-1051 IQSLATRLQSSD
+1051 IQSLATRLQSSE
-1063 GAMGATMVL
+1063 GTMGACMVL
-1072 REGYPSLEPLVSLSE
+1072 REGYPCLEAQVNLAEP
-1087 MTRKLLAAYDSM
+1087 TKKLLTAYDTM
-1099 IASQKHLIENADGVQ
+1099 IAAQKQLIEGADSLQDRIAQVQ
-1114 ERIDQVHREGMDF
+1114 KDGMDF

-1161 QSDLLRGAKMDS
+1161 QCDLLRGAKMDS

-1182 ACEACGLTSSC
+1182 ACEACGLTSSSASS
-1193 NSSSSFSNAELHFS
+1193 NSSTSTFSTAELHYPS
-1207 TSGRRSSTHNNNGRI
+1207 HPLSARRGSSYGNGRI

>member
-1 MIDCGELRL
+1 L
-10 TTSHETLPL
+10 
-19 IEETEFLPN
+19 
-28 PFFGTH
+28 
-34 AQQKQTLS
+34 
-42 RSDPPS
+42 
-48 CLIRLHLACF
+48 
-58 EPRHSS
+58 
-64 VHPPISRTDMSERDG
+64 
-79 CGDGL
+79 
-84 SSDGAPD
+84 
-91 CIPPRAP
+91 
-98 RGRRSGVILPGQ
+98 
-110 ETDSILLENVK
+110 
-121 AAPRRSS
+121 
-128 IIKDPSAQKVGGGRK
+128 KVGGGRK

-180 RVYCRFYTLD
+180 RVYCRFYTLES
-190 TDLSCLH
+190 DLSCLR
-197 WEPSKKDA
+197 WEPSKKDG

-212 FSIREVRTGKSTE
+212 SSIREVRTGKSTE
-225 TFLHNGPLSDHLA
+225 TFLHNGPLSEHLA

-243 SIIHGDDYQS
+243 SIIHGDEYQS

-260 ADVANIWVTGLRY
+260 ADVANIWVTGLR
-273 LLAHP
+273 
-278 SIIGG
+278 
-283 AGGGVG
+283 
-289 GVGGGPGDGGGV
+289 
-301 TVEGSLGNKMRME
+301 SLGSKMRSE
-314 WLAAEFSQVDEDG
+314 WLAAEFAQVDEDG

-333 DVAVTTVCKLCPG
+333 DVAVATICKLCPG

-360 SCKEK
+360 RSKEK

-378 FCELCTRPDVYFLLV
+378 YCELCTRPDVYFLLV
-393 QLSQDRECLDPQDLR
+393 QLSKDRECLDPQDLR

-424 CWELLKRYEP
+424 CWELLRRYEP
-434 SAQGRERGLMG
+434 SAQGKERGLLG

-450 RYLQSSECQLLDPE
+450 RYLQSPECQLLDPE
-464 HLGVCQDMN
+464 HLGVCQDMTM
-473 LPLSHYYI
+473 PLSHYYI

-489 LDDQVHGKA
+489 LDDQVHGRA
-498 DLGGLIRALQTGCR
+498 DLGGLIKALQAGCR

-528 GVDCGSEISHH
+528 GV
-539 HHHHHHAPVTIRSA
+539 
-553 LEVVNKYAFLTSQ
+553 VNKYAFLTSQ
-566 YPLLL
+566 FPLLV

-582 RSMAHHLKKVFGSRL
+582 RIMAQHLKKVFGTRL

-613 LPSPEQLKGRVL
+613 LPSPEQLKGRIL
-625 IVGKKLPPEQEGSDG
+625 IVGKKLPAEYDGSDG
-640 EVSEEDEEIGGGGP
+640 EVSEEDEEIGGV
-654 LAGRRMTIPGE
+654 
-665 EELGMVLVVPPPS
+665 VLVVPPPS
-678 QPRKLQLHKE
+678 QPRKLPQ
-688 LSDVVAIART
+688 
-698 GSRSFYVQRGNCKQH
+698 Q
-713 QSPPSSPSSPSSPNP
+713 QSPPSSPSSPK
-728 PELPYWTMC
+728 
-737 SLGEGEAG
+737 GG

-816 YVLRPAVMRNEVS
+816 YVLRPAVMRDEVS
-829 YFSAHTHGCVP
+829 YFSAHTQGCVP
-840 GVPPQTLRIK
+840 GVPPQTLRVK

-931 FIGQYSVAFECLQPG
+931 FIGQYTVAFECLQPG
-946 YRNVPLLGMAGDPLP
+946 YRNVPLLGLAGDPLP

-996 YVTLRHTGIKVL
+996 YVTLRHTGIKVV

-1013 QASGPLKEA
+1013 PASAPLKEA
-1022 TDLREDAQSSTASF
+1022 TDLREDAQSTTASF
-1036 KDQCGLPSVAKLKQC
+1036 KEQCGLPTVAKLKQC
-1051 IQSLATRLQSSD
+1051 IQSLATRLQSSE
-1063 GAMGATMVL
+1063 GTMGASMVL
-1072 REGYPSLEPLVSLSE
+1072 KDGYPSLEALVNLAE
-1087 MTRKLLAAYDSM
+1087 PTRKLLTAYDTM
-1099 IASQKHLIENADGVQ
+1099 IAAQKQLIENADGVQ
-1114 ERIDQVHREGMDF
+1114 ERIAQVQREGMDF

-1139 LKGRKLNKAVES
+1139 LKGRKLSKAVES
-1151 FTWNITVLKG
+1151 FTWNITVLKVT
-1161 QSDLLRGAKMDS
+1161 QTRTPDYF
-1173 LDALRQLAL
+1173 
-1182 ACEACGLTSSC
+1182 THT
-1193 NSSSSFSNAELHFS
+1193 HFYII
-1207 TSGRRSSTHNNNGRI
+1207 TVI

>member
-1 MIDCGELRL
+1 
-10 TTSHETLPL
+10 
-19 IEETEFLPN
+19 
-28 PFFGTH
+28 
-34 AQQKQTLS
+34 
-42 RSDPPS
+42 
-48 CLIRLHLACF
+48 
-58 EPRHSS
+58 
-64 VHPPISRTDMSERDG
+64 MSERDG
-79 CGDGL
+79 DGL
-84 SSDGAPD
+84 CSDGAPEFV
-91 CIPPRAP
+91 PPRAS
-98 RGRRSGVILPGQ
+98 RGRRSGVILPGGGQ
-110 ETDSILLENVK
+110 DPDTILLDTLK

-128 IIKDPSAQKVGGGRK
+128 IIKDPSVQKVGGGRK

-180 RVYCRFYTLD
+180 RVYCRFFMLD
-190 TDLSCLH
+190 PDLSCLR

-212 FSIREVRTGKSTE
+212 SSIREVRTGKSTE

-278 SIIGG
+278 S
-283 AGGGVG
+283 
-289 GVGGGPGDGGGV
+289 
-301 TVEGSLGNKMRME
+301 KMRSE
-314 WLAAEFSQVDEDG
+314 WLAAEFAQVDEDG

-333 DVAVTTVCKLCPG
+333 DVAVATICKLCPG

-360 SCKEK
+360 RSKEK

-370 TREEFQEA
+370 TREEFHEA

-393 QLSQDRECLDPQDLR
+393 QLSKDRECLDPHDLR

-424 CWELLKRYEP
+424 CWEILRRYEP
-434 SAQGRERGLMG
+434 SAQGRERGLLG

-450 RYLQSSECQLLDPE
+450 RYLQSPECQLLDPE

-473 LPLSHYYI
+473 MPLSHYYI

-489 LDDQVHGKA
+489 LEDQVHGRA
-498 DLGGLIRALQTGCR
+498 DLGGLIKALQSGCR
-512 CLELGVTDG
+512 CVELGVTDG

-528 GVDCGSEISHH
+528 G
-539 HHHHHHAPVTIRSA
+539 
-553 LEVVNKYAFLTSQ
+553 VVNKYAFLTSQ

-571 YLCQRCSPAQQ
+571 YLCQRCSPGQQ
-582 RSMAHHLKKVFGSRL
+582 RTMAQHLKKVFGARL
-597 YTPDALPVSL
+597 YTPEALPFSL

-613 LPSPEQLKGRVL
+613 LPSPEQLKGRIL
-625 IVGKKLPPEQEGSDG
+625 IVGKKLSPEQDGSDG
-640 EVSEEDEEIGGGGP
+640 EISEEDEEIGG
-654 LAGRRMTIPGE
+654 
-665 EELGMVLVVPPPS
+665 ELGVVLVVPPPS
-678 QPRKLQLHKE
+678 QPRKL
-688 LSDVVAIART
+688 
-698 GSRSFYVQRGNCKQH
+698 
-713 QSPPSSPSSPSSPNP
+713 SPSSPK
-728 PELPYWTMC
+728 
-737 SLGEGEAG
+737 AG
-745 RLTSESPEDLVMFTK
+745 RLTTESPEDLVMFTK

-782 YWKGGVQLVALNQQ
+782 YWKGGVQLVGLNQQ

-816 YVLRPAVMRNEVS
+816 YVLRPAVMRDEVS
-829 YFSAHTHGCVP
+829 YFSAHTQGCVP
-840 GVPPQTLRIK
+840 GVPAQTLRIK

-860 QGSGAKGEVI
+860 LGSGSKGEVI

-946 YRNVPLLGMAGDPLP
+946 YRNVPLLGMTGDPLP
-961 HTSLFVHVAITN
+961 HTSLFVHVAVTN

-996 YVTLRHTGIKVL
+996 YVTLRHTGIKVV
-1008 DEAFK
+1008 DESFK
-1013 QASGPLKEA
+1013 PASAPLKEA
-1022 TDLREDAQSSTASF
+1022 TDLREEAQSTTASF
-1036 KDQCGLPSVAKLKQC
+1036 KEQCGLPTVAKLKQC
-1051 IQSLATRLQSSD
+1051 IQSLATRLQSPE
-1063 GAMGATMVL
+1063 GTMGASMVL
-1072 REGYPSLEPLVSLSE
+1072 KEGYPCLEPLVNLSE
-1087 MTRKLLAAYDSM
+1087 PTRKLLSAYDTM
-1099 IASQKHLIENADGVQ
+1099 IAAQKQLIENADSVQ
-1114 ERIDQVHREGMDF
+1114 ERIGHVQREGMDF
-1127 HEDLSR
+1127 HEELSR

-1139 LKGRKLNKAVES
+1139 LKGRKLSKAVES
-1151 FTWNITVLKG
+1151 FTWNITVLKVLIMVSKL
-1161 QSDLLRGAKMDS
+1161 SDFI
-1173 LDALRQLAL
+1173 
-1182 ACEACGLTSSC
+1182 GLM
-1193 NSSSSFSNAELHFS
+1193 ADKYLVLW
-1207 TSGRRSSTHNNNGRI
+1207 